1 MEKHTDTRMYANT
14 HKHKCAL
21 WILHLF
27 WVIDWTGQKILG
39 EAWLLK
45 HLISQLSKCGKK
57 NTTGDSDLCPFI
69 ALGLLRQVA
78 AGHFWGV
85 RQSSPQSSCSC
96 WPPWLGPLGLG
107 AVFLLTGTLKPAA
120 FCHLLVPTWPWPVHK
135 AKQWR
140 YQQQRQCISR
150 EWFSDATDIKGWFY
164 LDIVECYIF
173 LVNKWPG
180 FEPVCQ

>member
-21 WILHLF
+21 WIF
-27 WVIDWTGQKILG
+27 TCSGIDWTGQKFLG

-57 NTTGDSDLCPFI
+57 TTTGDSDLCPFI
-69 ALGLLRQVA
+69 ALGLLGQVA

-120 FCHLLVPTWPWPVHK
+120 FCHLLVPTRPWPVDK

-150 EWFSDATDIKGWFY
+150 ECFSDATDIKGWFY